1 MKMPK
6 RPIENKDL
14 VELLSKLKEE
24 TPEYP
29 ELVKARKRSFLKQ
42 ASDFNVSKGDQ
53 GGGTSGDGGS
63 SGTSGLSGSSG
74 SGATSSGGIATIGF
88 GISLKTA
95 LTFGAIVLLLTG
107 TYVFREKIVSYLDEN
122 NIINIEEST
131 TEPAPSF
138 EDNNTPGFDNIDDG
152 SNADTGAPK
161 PETIQVTPESTN
173 SEESNPISGFKHLIC
188 VLRYGGENCK

>member
-14 VELLSKLKEE
+14 VKLLSILKEE

-29 ELVKARKRSFLKQ
+29 ELVEARKRSFLKQ
-42 ASDFNVSKGDQ
+42 ASEFNVSRGDQ

-74 SGATSSGGIATIGF
+74 SGATSSGGVATIGF
-88 GISLKTA
+88 GISLKSA
-95 LTFGAIVLLLTG
+95 LTFGAIILLLTG

-131 TEPAPSF
+131 TEPVPSF
-138 EDNNTPGFDNIDDG
+138 EDNNAPGFDNIDDG
-152 SNADTGAPK
+152 SNANPETLK
-161 PETIQVTPESTN
+161 PETIQVTPKPTN
-173 SEESNPISGFKHLIC
+173 SEQNGPISGFKHLIC